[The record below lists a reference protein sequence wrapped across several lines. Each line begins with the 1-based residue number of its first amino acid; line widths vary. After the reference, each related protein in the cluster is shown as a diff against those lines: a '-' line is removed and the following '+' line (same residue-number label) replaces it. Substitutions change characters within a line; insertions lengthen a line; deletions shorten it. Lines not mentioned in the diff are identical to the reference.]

1 MSKIK
6 DVGKAKIGLSGLL
19 GNPTSTAP
27 ETAGGLS
34 PLEDTPLRSKEEI
47 ESTLGEE
54 TREAL
59 QREIQRRQYLK
70 AGRPPKGSKPKS
82 PEYVRMTFLISPEKQ
97 ERLREI
103 ALRKGLF
110 LKEILDRGIDLVL
123 EEYAREEREIEERG
137 WTLHD
142 KEDRL

>member
-6 DVGKAKIGLSGLL
+6 DTQSAKIGLSGMF
-19 GNPTSTAP
+19 GTPSTQ
-27 ETAGGLS
+27 TGGLS
-34 PLEDTPLRSKEEI
+34 PLEDRPLSTREEI
-47 ESTLGEE
+47 EETMGEE

-70 AGRPPKGSKPKS
+70 AGRPPRGSKPKS

-103 ALRKGLF
+103 ALRRGLF

-123 EEYAREEREIEERG
+123 EEYAREEEG
-137 WTLHD
+137 L
-142 KEDRL
+142 